1 MKIDFMSATMTAVK
15 TSRFQTILASV
26 ESLPMDDQTILAEV
40 VTKRVAARRRRQ
52 LVKEIGEARRDYR
65 RGKVHRGTA
74 ADFISQL
81 SAQ

>member
-1 MKIDFMSATMTAVK
+1 MSATMTAVK
-15 TSRFQTILASV
+15 ISRFQAVLASV
-26 ESLPMDDQTILAEV
+26 ESLPTDDQAVLAEV
-40 VTKRVAARRRRQ
+40 VAKRVAAKRRRQ
-52 LVKEIGEARRDYR
+52 LVREIDQARHDYR

>member
-1 MKIDFMSATMTAVK
+1 MTAVK
-15 TSRFQTILASV
+15 ISRFQAVLASV
-26 ESLPMDDQTILAEV
+26 ESLPTDDQAVLAEV
-40 VTKRVAARRRRQ
+40 VAKRVAAKRRRQ
-52 LVKEIGEARRDYR
+52 LVREIDQARHDYR